1 MDTNNILS
9 QILDNGSID
18 ALTKFTDQEHENFI
32 HSLNSAPA
40 LKQELTDN
48 QINTFKD
55 YALSLSNDKFL
66 KLWKVMAKANT
77 LNTIK
82 LHRYV
87 NMKIVAAV
95 TDEEALSKVVS
106 KG

>member
-1 MDTNNILS
+1 
-9 QILDNGSID
+9 
-18 ALTKFTDQEHENFI
+18 
-32 HSLNSAPA
+32 
-40 LKQELTDN
+40 
-48 QINTFKD
+48 
-55 YALSLSNDKFL
+55 
-66 KLWKVMAKANT
+66 MAKANT